1 MKNNDLTYI
10 IEEKIKKILS
20 LISIVLW
27 FVLIIYFLVHLFFLD
42 FNKDIFNWDYY
53 ILIWVLFLFWFW
65 WNEFIT
71 IIKNKIDKNIKKYF
85 EDDNTKE
92 GIKILIEKSVKNN
105 MESFKWNMIR
115 TYQEIVEDSQ
125 SKHDEDS
132 QSKYEENTNE
142 INKEE
147 LSEYKKE
154 LLKKYILSKNFENIS
169 DKIKKDDLDKKT
181 GLEIVK
187 LFIKLLSENKIKK
200 FTIDDI
206 YSVLIEIIIKRFP
219 NNQYPDAKIR
229 QLLQKVRD
237 EKIIEFIAKWK
248 YRII

>member
-1 MKNNDLTYI
+1 
-10 IEEKIKKILS
+10 
-20 LISIVLW
+20 
-27 FVLIIYFLVHLFFLD
+27 
-42 FNKDIFNWDYY
+42 
-53 ILIWVLFLFWFW
+53 
-65 WNEFIT
+65 
-71 IIKNKIDKNIKKYF
+71 
-85 EDDNTKE
+85 
-92 GIKILIEKSVKNN
+92 
-105 MESFKWNMIR
+105 MIR

-125 SKHDEDS
+125 SKYDEDS

-237 EKIIEFIAKWK
+237 EKIIEFIAK
-248 YRII
+248 

>member
-1 MKNNDLTYI
+1 
-10 IEEKIKKILS
+10 
-20 LISIVLW
+20 
-27 FVLIIYFLVHLFFLD
+27 
-42 FNKDIFNWDYY
+42 
-53 ILIWVLFLFWFW
+53 
-65 WNEFIT
+65 
-71 IIKNKIDKNIKKYF
+71 
-85 EDDNTKE
+85 
-92 GIKILIEKSVKNN
+92 
-105 MESFKWNMIR
+105 MIR

-125 SKHDEDS
+125 SKYDEDS

-169 DKIKKDDLDKKT
+169 DKIKKDDLGKKT

-206 YSVLIEIIIKRFP
+206 YSVLIEIIIERFP

-237 EKIIEFIAKWK
+237 EKIIEFIAK
-248 YRII
+248 

>member
-105 MESFKWNMIR
+105 MESFEWNMIR

-125 SKHDEDS
+125 SKYDEDS

-169 DKIKKDDLDKKT
+169 DKIKKDDLGKKT

-206 YSVLIEIIIKRFP
+206 YSVLIEIIIERFP

>member
-1 MKNNDLTYI
+1 
-10 IEEKIKKILS
+10 
-20 LISIVLW
+20 
-27 FVLIIYFLVHLFFLD
+27 
-42 FNKDIFNWDYY
+42 
-53 ILIWVLFLFWFW
+53 
-65 WNEFIT
+65 
-71 IIKNKIDKNIKKYF
+71 
-85 EDDNTKE
+85 
-92 GIKILIEKSVKNN
+92 
-105 MESFKWNMIR
+105 MIR

-169 DKIKKDDLDKKT
+169 DKIKKDDLGKKT

-206 YSVLIEIIIKRFP
+206 YSVLIEIIIERFP

-237 EKIIEFIAKWK
+237 EKIIEFIAK
-248 YRII
+248 